1 MRAINALLFVT
12 GAYLLF
18 RLVRQAYG
26 VTAATLGLT
35 GVLFMP
41 SLLVASASLLKES
54 MYFFITT
61 VLLTV
66 VIATVRHPRVAG
78 RIAAMTITAGCLWAL
93 DDLRRGAL
101 LLSIAG
107 IATAIGLR
115 VVLETPRRV
124 IAAITLGVIIAGA
137 AWTEPS
143 IHARVI
149 EAVTSTAKTHAGH
162 VFTTGHAYKLLDDGF
177 YMHPNTPSALSL
189 DLTDAQ
195 AARFLIRAANSFLF
209 TPWPW
214 EMVSLSELAFL
225 PEHMV
230 WLLIVVF
237 APIGAVAGWRRDP
250 LITCLLIG
258 FVLPTAMALAVTNG
272 NVGTLLRLRGLVSP
286 YVIWVAVVGG
296 LNTAEYLLGRGA
308 AAPAPAGARP

>member
-1 MRAINALLFVT
+1 
-12 GAYLLF
+12 
-18 RLVRQAYG
+18 
-26 VTAATLGLT
+26 
-35 GVLFMP
+35 
-41 SLLVASASLLKES
+41 
-54 MYFFITT
+54 
-61 VLLTV
+61 
-66 VIATVRHPRVAG
+66 
-78 RIAAMTITAGCLWAL
+78 
-93 DDLRRGAL
+93 
-101 LLSIAG
+101 
-107 IATAIGLR
+107 
-115 VVLETPRRV
+115 
-124 IAAITLGVIIAGA
+124 GA

-162 VFTTGHAYKLLDDGF
+162 VFTTGHAYKLLDEGF
-177 YMHPNTPSALSL
+177 YMHPNTPSASSL

-272 NVGTLLRLRGLVSP
+272 NVGTLLR
-286 YVIWVAVVGG
+286 
-296 LNTAEYLLGRGA
+296 
-308 AAPAPAGARP
+308 